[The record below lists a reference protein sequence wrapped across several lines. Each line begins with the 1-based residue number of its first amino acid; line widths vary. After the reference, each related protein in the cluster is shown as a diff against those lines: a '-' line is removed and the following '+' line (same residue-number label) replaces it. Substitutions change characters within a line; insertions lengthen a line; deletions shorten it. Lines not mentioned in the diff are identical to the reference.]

1 MKAEERPIRSF
12 EPRDLVRALVRPG
25 ALLLLMGAVL
35 LYGGTYL
42 LGTFGSPV
50 RADGVGY
57 AMYLPTWGVH
67 HSFGVEEAAVARF
80 GEEVPAWTG
89 CERVGMSFTRL
100 LTPITSRDS
109 SMLQ

>member
-1 MKAEERPIRSF
+1 MKTDENPN
-12 EPRDLVRALVRPG
+12 PLLDLRALVRAFVRPR
-25 ALLLLMGAVL
+25 ALLLLIAGLL

-57 AMYLPTWGVH
+57 MIYLPAWVVH

-80 GEEVPAWTG
+80 GVEVPAWT
-89 CERVGMSFTRL
+89 CL
-100 LTPITSRDS
+100 LYTSPSPRD
-109 SMLQ
+109 